1 MPFGFLKK
9 TFLSPL
15 LEFIHDSRAIGIL
28 ILVNTVLSL
37 LLANTG
43 WSESYIALIN
53 QEVHLGSQLPH
64 TVLHW
69 INDGLMALFFFMAG
83 MEIKRELKVGE
94 LASLK
99 KSIMPVMGAI
109 GGMLGPALIFVSI
122 HAGSDYANG
131 WGIPMA
137 TDIAFSLGV
146 ASLLG
151 SRAPIVLKI
160 FLTALAIIDDLG
172 AIMAIA
178 LFYTSTLNMAYL
190 FAGLLIFMLLTL
202 LNYLKVRFGVLN
214 FLLGIGLWFCIFNS
228 GIHATIAGVLFA
240 FTIPLHKLSSIEHAI
255 HNYVNFLIIPLFVL
269 ANTAIVIPSGIAAQ
283 LVSPLSLGIMLGLLL
298 GKPAGILFFC
308 WITVKLKL
316 GELAKGLTW
325 KHMFGLGLLAAI
337 GFTMSIFIAMLAFK
351 DSFTQD
357 ISKMAVMTASVT
369 AIIAAWVW
377 FKFFTK
383 PGKEKVLA

>member
-1 MPFGFLKK
+1 MPIHFLKR

-15 LEFIHDSRAIGIL
+15 LEFIHDSRAIGVLIL
-28 ILVNTVLSL
+28 INTAVSLIVANTAWGSGYLSL
-37 LLANTG
+37 
-43 WSESYIALIN
+43 IN
-53 QEVHLGSQLPH
+53 HEVHLGAQLPH

-69 INDGLMALFFFMAG
+69 INDGLMAIFFFMAG

-109 GGMLGPALIFVSI
+109 GGMLFPALIFLAFN
-122 HAGSDYANG
+122 AGTINSNG

-172 AIMAIA
+172 AIVAIA
-178 LFYTSTLNMAYL
+178 LFYTSTLKVAYL
-190 FAGLLIFMLLTL
+190 FAGLLIFMLLNL
-202 LNYLKVRFGVLN
+202 LNFLKIRFGVWN
-214 FLLGIGLWFCIFNS
+214 FLFGIALWFCIFNS

-240 FTIPLHKLSSIEHAI
+240 FTIPLNKLHDIEHAI

-269 ANTAIVIPSGIAAQ
+269 ANTAILIPSGMMTQ
-283 LVSPLSLGIMLGLLL
+283 LTSSLSIGIILGLLI
-298 GKPAGILFFC
+298 GKPTGIIFFC
-308 WITVKLKL
+308 WLTVKLKL
-316 GELAKGLTW
+316 GELAKGLEW
-325 KHMFGLGLLAAI
+325 KHMLGLGFLAAI
-337 GFTMSIFIAMLAFK
+337 GFTMSIFISMLAFK

-369 AIIAAWVW
+369 AIAASFVW

-383 PGKEKVLA
+383 PGKSKALA